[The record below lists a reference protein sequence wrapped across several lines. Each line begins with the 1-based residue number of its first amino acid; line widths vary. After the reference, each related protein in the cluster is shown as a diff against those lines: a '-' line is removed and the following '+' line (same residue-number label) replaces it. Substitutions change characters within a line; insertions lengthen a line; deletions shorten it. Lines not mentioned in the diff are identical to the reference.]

1 MKVFKLI
8 TCVIIS
14 FLFYSNSLQS
24 QDIDDN
30 TQHPKLTIL
39 GNDCISYAQELS
51 NEGLLQKNG
60 EYHYELNC
68 FSIRAFEIQGSGSIT
83 ISIECANNKRIFY
96 RGNVYIPPVKKKK
109 KYVEGKLEIPYQE
122 IDREACLTEDNSM
135 QTFYVTIIYGPIE
148 EGKVVNCKVFCKED
162 CYL

>member
-8 TCVIIS
+8 TVLIIS

-68 FSIRAFEIQGSGSIT
+68 FSIRSFEIQCSGSIT

-148 EGKVVNCKVFCKED
+148 EGKVVKCKVFCKED

>member
-1 MKVFKLI
+1 M
-8 TCVIIS
+8 
-14 FLFYSNSLQS
+14 FYSNSLQS